1 MQNWK
6 FAISSIMSHKLRSFL
21 TMVGIIIGVA
31 SVVVIM
37 ALGDG
42 MKAGV
47 TKTFTKDQEY
57 VQISYSP
64 NKSGY
69 VTGINIGPSDDTGEG
84 EGGGES
90 GPAAEDRGMAAPSD
104 IDGENAEDIDGQ
116 VQEAPPVVQE
126 SWVKELTKI
135 QGIDGYYVSNTSNAT
150 IAFQKK
156 KAEGVNIQGVNETYF
171 SVKKVELLSGRKLT
185 PSDYSNFS
193 RVVLL
198 DEGLAQQLFGT
209 ENPLN
214 QVVSVGDN
222 NYRVVGIFK
231 DPNAGTALYGASS
244 GGSALMA
251 NTQLASEFGTDEIQ
265 NIVVHVPD
273 VKQIK
278 TVGIEAAQKLTELSG
293 VRQGEFQ
300 IFNLDSILEETKK
313 VVGIMT
319 SVIGAIAGISLLVG
333 GIGVMNIM
341 LVSVTERTREIG
353 LRKALG
359 ATRGKILVQFL
370 IESMVLTIIGG
381 LIGLGLAYGV
391 NSLITTLAAASLE
404 GPPIIS
410 LNVAIGSII
419 FSAFVGIIFGILP
432 ANKASK
438 LNPIEALRYE

>member
-84 EGGGES
+84 EGGGGGES

-104 IDGENAEDIDGQ
+104 IDGENAEDVDGQ

-300 IFNLDSILEETKK
+300 IFNLDSILEETNK

-319 SVIGAIAGISLLVG
+319 SVIGAIAGISLLV
-333 GIGVMNIM
+333 GVMNIM

>member
-69 VTGINIGPSDDTGEG
+69 VTGINIGPSEDTG
-84 EGGGES
+84 EGGGEG

-104 IDGENAEDIDGQ
+104 IDGENAEDVDGQ

-156 KAEGVNIQGVNETYF
+156 KADGVNIQGVNETYF
-171 SVKKVELLSGRKLT
+171 SVKKVEFLSGRKLT

-198 DEGLAQQLFGT
+198 DEGLAQQLFGS

-222 NYRVVGIFK
+222 NYRVVGVFK

-265 NIVVHVPD
+265 NIVVYVPD

-300 IFNLDSILEETKK
+300 IFNLDSILEETNK

-319 SVIGAIAGISLLVG
+319 TVIGAIAGISLLVG

>member
-69 VTGINIGPSDDTGEG
+69 VTGINIGPSEDTG

-104 IDGENAEDIDGQ
+104 IDGENAEDVDGQ

-214 QVVSVGDN
+214 QVVSVGNN

-265 NIVVHVPD
+265 NIVVHVPN

-300 IFNLDSILEETKK
+300 IFNLDSILEETNK

-341 LVSVTERTREIG
+341 LVSVTERTR

>member
-69 VTGINIGPSDDTGEG
+69 VTGINIGPSEDTG

-156 KAEGVNIQGVNETYF
+156 KADGVNIQGVNETYF
-171 SVKKVELLSGRKLT
+171 SVKKVELLFGRKLT

-222 NYRVVGIFK
+222 NYRVVGVFK

-251 NTQLASEFGTDEIQ
+251 NTQLASEFGMDEIQ
-265 NIVVHVPD
+265 NIVVYVPD

-300 IFNLDSILEETKK
+300 IFNLDSILEETNK

-319 SVIGAIAGISLLVG
+319 TVIGAIAGISLLVG

>member
-84 EGGGES
+84 EGGGGGES

-104 IDGENAEDIDGQ
+104 IDGENAEDVDGQ

-300 IFNLDSILEETKK
+300 IFNLDSILEETNK

-410 LNVAIGSII
+410 LNVAI
-419 FSAFVGIIFGILP
+419 IFGILP